1 MQMTVTREIFED
13 VCQAGLLGSGI
24 PENFGVF
31 FFKNCS
37 VHESLVVCYPKNNTD
52 RIFLGIIISK

>member
-1 MQMTVTREIFED
+1 MQTTVTREIFED

-31 FFKNCS
+31 FLKTVQSMNRWWFAITKKQ
-37 VHESLVVCYPKNNTD
+37 Y
-52 RIFLGIIISK
+52 RQFFF